1 MICPGVGRVSTILT
15 QGASFR
21 ARLRHQ
27 PKVVYRPAWS
37 RRWWA
42 SLSVRGERA
51 TTGLRR
57 ALSEAGEGT
66 VLARP
71 ETQLSGRAR
80 AVVLVA
86 NDEAKRPS
94 GSPPRHLSMP
104 SMNSTSRVRPVHSIP
119 GWLTPSS
126 FFLPFF
132 LPSFL
137 PVPAVTLVVTTSWL
151 SSVSSSG
158 AIGHSGGTRKGGSC
172 GNRAFTSDCSASR
185 RIQTALRLASF
196 LPVAFPTTRKP
207 QLAVPDLLL
216 MLM

>member
-1 MICPGVGRVSTILT
+1 MHRNAGVESRFRVVEAPLDLWFVLVWNEFIPDLT

-21 ARLRHQ
+21 ARLCHQ

-71 ETQLSGRAR
+71 EAQLSGRAR

-104 SMNSTSRVRPVHSIP
+104 SMNSTSRVRPVRSL
-119 GWLTPSS
+119 GGFGRGAQRGCWSVPS
-126 FFLPFF
+126 
-132 LPSFL
+132 
-137 PVPAVTLVVTTSWL
+137 W
-151 SSVSSSG
+151 
-158 AIGHSGGTRKGGSC
+158 
-172 GNRAFTSDCSASR
+172 
-185 RIQTALRLASF
+185 
-196 LPVAFPTTRKP
+196 
-207 QLAVPDLLL
+207 
-216 MLM
+216 

>member
-1 MICPGVGRVSTILT
+1 MWDEFTKILT

-71 ETQLSGRAR
+71 EAQLSGRAR

-104 SMNSTSRVRPVHSIP
+104 SMNSTSRVRPVRSLD
-119 GWLTPSS
+119 GFGRGAQRGCWSVPSWWDV
-126 FFLPFF
+126 
-132 LPSFL
+132 
-137 PVPAVTLVVTTSWL
+137 PVPCRRSRSRPRLLGGSFWAFSVDFGRAQHNLRGRVVFW
-151 SSVSSSG
+151 
-158 AIGHSGGTRKGGSC
+158 GGTGGL
-172 GNRAFTSDCSASR
+172 GR
-185 RIQTALRLASF
+185 
-196 LPVAFPTTRKP
+196 VVEKK
-207 QLAVPDLLL
+207 
-216 MLM
+216 

>member
-1 MICPGVGRVSTILT
+1 MWNEFIPDLT

-21 ARLRHQ
+21 ARLCHQ
-27 PKVVYRPAWS
+27 PKVVNRPAWS
-37 RRWWA
+37 RGWWA

-104 SMNSTSRVRPVHSIP
+104 SMNSTSRVRPVRSVDDF
-119 GWLTPSS
+119 GRGARQGAGRFRLGDV
-126 FFLPFF
+126 
-132 LPSFL
+132 
-137 PVPAVTLVVTTSWL
+137 PVPCRRSRTPPAVGPWFRRNFISRCPKLQQNQTGLPNHNPKPTPAWL
-151 SSVSSSG
+151 
-158 AIGHSGGTRKGGSC
+158 GGGIAR
-172 GNRAFTSDCSASR
+172 SDANPHPGP
-185 RIQTALRLASF
+185 
-196 LPVAFPTTRKP
+196 LPLGR
-207 QLAVPDLLL
+207 
-216 MLM
+216 